1 LQMRN
6 VLFPDPQIQT
16 RSKTSKK
23 KNRLVAQCCLLFKI
37 KNLLDVH
44 DFFDQST
51 LELVKFMF
59 LSVECTTGFANYAKT
74 TTYFLVVKG
83 NCSLSVR
90 KLFCSY
96 ASFHITRPFDLR
108 SPRKVS
114 DPFIKIQQL
123 MEMCLKNDPTL
134 EPPLFNCGFACASTA
149 YLVNFSCASI

>member
-1 LQMRN
+1 MLLDDSRKSVMYFFSIRRFQ
-6 VLFPDPQIQT
+6 LDQKHP
-16 RSKTSKK
+16 K
-23 KNRLVAQCCLLFKI
+23 KNRVAAQCYLLFKI

-114 DPFIKIQQL
+114 DPFIKIQ
-123 MEMCLKNDPTL
+123 
-134 EPPLFNCGFACASTA
+134 
-149 YLVNFSCASI
+149 